1 MPDLA
6 IEIKS
11 PSDTVRLMRE
21 KAAYYLATG
30 ARQVWL
36 VYPAQRIVEVYNLEA
51 DVEILMVGDT
61 LTGGKL
67 LPGFSLPVVE
77 VFADPLS
84 EDEHEE

>member
-21 KAAYYLATG
+21 KAAYYLANG

-36 VYPAQRIVEVYNLEA
+36 VYPAQRMVEVYSPEA
-51 DVEILMVGDT
+51 DVEILMVGDQ
-61 LTGGKL
+61 LPGGDV
-67 LPGFSLPVVE
+67 LPGFAMSVVE
-77 VFADPLS
+77 VFADLLN
-84 EDEHEE
+84 E